1 MSPAPA
7 PYTLPPDHA
16 CIRVVGS
23 FAELVATPFTNGV
36 NALCWPRTLAGDFGA
51 LAASFGPLDEI
62 THLDEHNLLSL
73 DLEPAGSLARDT
85 VLADLRLLREAGLAP
100 ELNLIPAYPRAD
112 ADDPVPTD
120 VYSFHADS
128 ANAPADTYLCSYTVA
143 ASEGLR
149 PQDAIRHADL
159 PATRAK
165 LLAAFGGRDDA
176 GFAAWL
182 TENFYDLHYVAA
194 PGARPYDFGIGHL
207 WRITTDHPGCPVP
220 PCVHRAPAT
229 LPGQPPRLLLIS

>member
-1 MSPAPA
+1 MSSSP
-7 PYTLPPDHA
+7 TLFTPPSDLA
-16 CIRVVGS
+16 CVRVVGS
-23 FAELVATPFTNGV
+23 FAELVSTPFADGV
-36 NALCWPRTLAGDFGA
+36 NALCWPRTLAGDFDA
-51 LAASFGPLDEI
+51 IAACVGPLDEI
-62 THLDEHNLLSL
+62 TTLEEDDLRSL
-73 DLEPAGSLARDT
+73 DLTAAGRLARET
-85 VLADLRLLREAGLAP
+85 LIADLRLLREAGLAP

-112 ADDPVPTD
+112 ADDLVPTD

-128 ANAPADTYLCSYTVA
+128 APVPTDTYLCSYTVA

-165 LLAAFGGRDDA
+165 LLEAYGGADDA
-176 GFAAWL
+176 GFASWL

-194 PGARPYDFGIGHL
+194 PGAQPYGFGFGHL
-207 WRITTDHPGCPVP
+207 WRIATDHPGSAVP

-229 LPGQPPRLLLIS
+229 RPGQPPRLLLIS